1 MKFYIKEIQLT
12 DSNTWKLQ
20 GFSEGK
26 INSIQAYYNEIR
38 EYKHPEQKLN
48 IAFTQDKNSF
58 TATISVDELASL
70 SLPNNQTVW
79 KFKVNNDYPYT
90 HLITDGPII
99 NKPFQPENSLYK
111 YHFDFPEG
119 ILTLVSKP
127 IELLASIEEYK
138 LDSDVMSGSI
148 KIKSPLPSNQL
159 MQS

>member
-90 HLITDGPII
+90 
-99 NKPFQPENSLYK
+99 
-111 YHFDFPEG
+111 
-119 ILTLVSKP
+119 
-127 IELLASIEEYK
+127 LLSQ
-138 LDSDVMSGSI
+138 MG
-148 KIKSPLPSNQL
+148 QL
-159 MQS
+159 